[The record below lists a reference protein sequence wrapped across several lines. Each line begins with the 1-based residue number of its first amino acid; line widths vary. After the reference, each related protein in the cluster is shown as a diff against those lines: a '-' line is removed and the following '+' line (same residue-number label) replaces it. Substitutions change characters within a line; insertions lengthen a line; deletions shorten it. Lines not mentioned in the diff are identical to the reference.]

1 MSRPAL
7 YTGPACAYFGRG
19 DIATMKKGLSKGV
32 TGLLAASLV
41 LSGVS
46 YTQKAASAASIFS
59 DVKPGWAEKH
69 ITKLAM
75 QGILKGGTGKQA
87 GMFSPANKVT
97 RQEAVI
103 IALRFMGVDNEVKI
117 GEPLV
122 FPSDLVIKDDYKPY
136 IKLAVQKNILL
147 LDEEIALVKKDGGKE
162 WGSSP
167 ATREWMAK
175 LLVRA
180 IGKDQSAKDAGGQ
193 ATAFSD
199 DAQIDAGLK
208 GYVSVA
214 AALGLVNGVTATKFD
229 PTASVTREMAS
240 TLFSRAQSQIEVAYA
255 GQVTGALVGV
265 EGNKLTLLHS
275 DGVVKNYTLSPT
287 ASVYGF
293 GSEQTTDI
301 SSLKLYGEV
310 ILIGNSDGT
319 VGFVEQ
325 TSETAKVK
333 NFEGTLLL
341 VSEAQNKLTVSVD
354 GEPKTVSYD
363 AQSLTIKDINGQSL
377 TIADLPVNVPVT
389 LGVDVATESKLL
401 SLTVNKAVTN
411 KSGSGTVEAVNV
423 TGLTLQ
429 VKDAAGVSDSYPIDS
444 NAVVKHNGTNLSL
457 DQLVAGDAI
466 SYEVKMGSV
475 TAITVTKKVQPPIV
489 GTVNLLDKATKT
501 IQYRVNGKL
510 EVQELADNVVVK
522 LEGLS
527 NVTLDDLFQG
537 DTISMTLN
545 DSGKVAVITI
555 TSRSVN
561 FLNAAVVFSADLDN
575 DILIVTDSANKKV
588 PLILTETTRFDLNG
602 TVLTKKDAAKYIIK
616 GKKINVGYTNSNAA
630 YISVVSQYTGTVLEN
645 NLTAKTLKLQL
656 ENKNEVVLPY
666 PNYFSAEIY
675 GASSTSYLDVRVGD
689 KVTALMDYNTQ
700 DTVIAVQ
707 VRKTV
712 QFELDKV
719 DLSLNRIRAKRSD
732 GVFEEWSLNTT
743 LLSLVDENDNP
754 ISLNA
759 VNQSNANLLNVTF
772 NGRTPIKIKVHSVS
786 YGRVTS
792 VNAAAN
798 TIELATNAGTTVT
811 KTFAAAPNV
820 MRNNAVVG
828 TLSSIKN
835 DDRVEIRV
843 DENDRAVIEII
854 PGLSHQYSNS
864 SSTTLFVVR
873 PSLNVNNTY
882 DLHPQ
887 VYVHQ
892 GTKTILLS
900 SMKNGDAIT
909 IYVVRGRVVE
919 IVK

>member
-1 MSRPAL
+1 
-7 YTGPACAYFGRG
+7 
-19 DIATMKKGLSKGV
+19 MKKGLSKGV

-46 YTQKAASAASIFS
+46 YANKTASAASIFS

-103 IALRFMGVDNEVKI
+103 IALRFMGVDNEVKT

-147 LDEEIALVKKDGGKE
+147 LDEEIALVQKDGGKE

-180 IGKDQSAKDAGGQ
+180 IGKDQAAKEAGGQ

-199 DAQIDAGLK
+199 DNQIDAGLK

-214 AALGLVNGVTATKFD
+214 TALGLVNGVTATKFD

-240 TLFSRAQSQIEVAYA
+240 TLFSRAESQINVAYA

-265 EGNKLTLLHS
+265 EGSKLTVLHS
-275 DGVVKNYTLSPT
+275 DGVVKSYTLSPT

-293 GSEQTTDI
+293 GAEQTTDI
-301 SSLKLYGEV
+301 SSLMLYSEV

-333 NFEGTLLL
+333 NIEGSLLL
-341 VSEAQNKLTVSVD
+341 VSEAQNKLTVTID

-363 AQSLTIKDINGQSL
+363 AQTLTIKDINGQSL
-377 TIADLPVNVPVT
+377 TIADLPLNVPVT

-411 KSGSGTVEAVNV
+411 KSGSGTVEAVDV
-423 TGLTLQ
+423 SGLTLQ
-429 VKDAAGVSDSYPIDS
+429 VKDAAGNSDSYPIDA

-457 DQLVAGDAI
+457 DQLVPGDVV

-475 TAITVTKKVQPPIV
+475 TSVTVTNKVQPPIEGV
-489 GTVNLLDKATKT
+489 INLVDKGTKT
-501 IQYRVNGKL
+501 IQYRIGS
-510 EVQELADNVVVK
+510 ELGVKEMIDNVAVK

-527 NVTLDDLFQG
+527 NVTLDDLFKG
-537 DTISMTLN
+537 DTVSMTLN
-545 DSGKVAVITI
+545 ESGKVSIITI
-555 TSRSVN
+555 KNRSVN
-561 FLNAAVVFSADLDN
+561 FLNAAIVFSADLEN

-630 YISVVSQYTGTVLEN
+630 YVSVVSQYTGTVLEN
-645 NLTAKTLKLQL
+645 NLSAKTLKLQL
-656 ENKNEVVLPY
+656 DNKNEVVLPY

-675 GASSTSYLDVRVGD
+675 GTSSTSYLDIRVGD

-707 VRKTV
+707 VQKTV
-712 QFELDKV
+712 QFELDKT
-719 DLSLNRIRAKRSD
+719 DLSLNRIRAKRAD
-732 GVFEEWSLNTT
+732 GAFEEWSLNTT

-759 VNQSNANLLNVTF
+759 LSQSGAKVLNVTF
-772 NGRTPIKIKVHSVS
+772 NGRTPIKIKVHSVT

-798 TIELATNAGTTVT
+798 SLELVTNAGTTVT
-811 KTFAAAPNV
+811 KSFAAAPSV
-820 MRNNAVVG
+820 VRNNAVVG
-828 TLSSIKN
+828 SLSSIKS
-835 DDRVEIRV
+835 DDRIEVRV
-843 DENDRAVIEII
+843 DESDRPVIEIVQGI
-854 PGLSHQYSNS
+854 SKKYLNHNS
-864 SSTTLFVVR
+864 STLFVAR
-873 PSLNVNNTY
+873 TSLNENNTY

-900 SMKNGDAIT
+900 EMKNGDALTLFI
-909 IYVVRGRVVE
+909 VRGKVVE
-919 IVK
+919 IAK

>member
-1 MSRPAL
+1 M
-7 YTGPACAYFGRG
+7 
-19 DIATMKKGLSKGV
+19 TMKKGFSKGI

-46 YTQKAASAASIFS
+46 YTYKAVSAASIFT
-59 DVKPGWAEKH
+59 DVKPGWSEKH

-103 IALRFMGVDNEVKI
+103 IAIRFMGIENKVKI
-117 GEPLV
+117 GDPLV

-136 IKLAVQKNILL
+136 IKLAVQENILNL
-147 LDEEIALVKKDGGKE
+147 QEEIDLVKKDGGKE

-180 IGKDQSAKDAGGQ
+180 IGKDQAAKEAADK
-193 ATAFSD
+193 ATSFSD
-199 DAQIDAGLK
+199 DGQIDAGLK

-214 AALGLVNGVTATKFD
+214 TTLGLVNGVTATKFD

-240 TLFSRAQSQIEVAYA
+240 TLFSRAQSQIDVAYS
-255 GQVTGALVGV
+255 GQVSGALIGV

-275 DGVVKNYTLSPT
+275 DGVVKSYTLNS
-287 ASVYGF
+287 SSFIYGY

-310 ILIGNSDGT
+310 ILIGNTDGT
-319 VGFVEQ
+319 VGYVEQ
-325 TSETAKVK
+325 TSETPKVK
-333 NFEGTLLL
+333 NIEGTLLL
-341 VSEAQNKLTVSVD
+341 VSEAQSKLTVSVD
-354 GEPKTVSYD
+354 GEPKSVTYN
-363 AQSLTIKDINGQSL
+363 AQALTIKDINGKSL
-377 TIADLPVNVPVT
+377 TIADLPLNVPVT

-411 KSGSGTVEAVNV
+411 KSGSGTIENVNV
-423 TGLTLQ
+423 SGLTLQ
-429 VKDAAGVSDSYPIDS
+429 VKDAAGESESYPIDA
-444 NAVVKHNGTNLSL
+444 NAVVKHNGANLTL
-457 DQLVAGDAI
+457 DQLVAGDAV

-475 TAITVTKKVQPPIV
+475 TSITVTKKVQPPIV
-489 GTVNLLDKATKT
+489 GTVNLLDKGTKT

-527 NVTLDDLFQG
+527 NVTLDDLFPG
-537 DTISMTLN
+537 DTVSMTLN
-545 DSGKVAVITI
+545 DSGKVAIITI

-561 FLNAAVVFSADLDN
+561 FLNGAVVFSADLEN

-602 TVLTKKDAAKYIIK
+602 TVLTKKDAVKYIIK

-630 YISVVSQYTGTVLEN
+630 YISVVSQYSGKVLEN
-645 NLTAKTLKLQL
+645 NLSAKTLKLQL
-656 ENKNEVVLPY
+656 DNKNEVVLPY

-675 GASSTSYLDVRVGD
+675 GTSSTSYLDIRVGD

-707 VRKTV
+707 VEKTV
-712 QFELDKV
+712 QFELDKA
-719 DLSLNRIRAKRSD
+719 DLSLNKVRAKRSD

-754 ISLNA
+754 ISLNTLSQQ
-759 VNQSNANLLNVTF
+759 NTKLLNVTF
-772 NGRTPIKIKVHSVS
+772 KGRTPIKIKAYPVA
-786 YGRVTS
+786 YGKVTS

-798 TIELATNAGTTVT
+798 SVELLTNAGATVT
-811 KTFAAAPNV
+811 RTFAAAPTV
-820 MRNNAVVG
+820 VRNNSVVG
-828 TLSSIKN
+828 SLSSIKA
-835 DDRVEIRV
+835 DDRVEVRV
-843 DENDRAVIEII
+843 DENGKAVIEIVAGI
-854 PGLSHQYSNS
+854 SKKYLNHN
-864 SSTTLFVVR
+864 STTLYVAR
-873 PSLNVNNTY
+873 ATLSENNTY

-887 VYVHQ
+887 VYIHQ
-892 GTKTILLS
+892 GTRTVLLS
-900 SMKNGDAIT
+900 EMKKDDALTLYIL
-909 IYVVRGRVVE
+909 RGKVVE
-919 IVK
+919 IAK

>member
-1 MSRPAL
+1 M
-7 YTGPACAYFGRG
+7 
-19 DIATMKKGLSKGV
+19 TMKKGLSKGI

-41 LSGVS
+41 FSGVS
-46 YTQKAASAASIFS
+46 YTERSASAASIFT

-180 IGKDQSAKDAGGQ
+180 IGKDQAAKEAASQ
-193 ATAFSD
+193 ATSFGD

-214 AALGLVNGVTATKFD
+214 VALGLVNGVTPTKFD

-240 TLFSRAQSQIEVAYA
+240 TLFSRAQAQIDVAYS

-265 EGNKLTLLHS
+265 EGSKLTLLHS
-275 DGVVKNYTLSPT
+275 DGVVKDYTLSQT

-310 ILIGNSDGT
+310 ILIGTSSGT
-319 VGFVEQ
+319 VGYVEQ
-325 TSETAKVK
+325 TSETPKVT
-333 NFEGTLLL
+333 NIQGTLLL
-341 VSEAQNKLTVSVD
+341 VSEAQSKLTVSVD
-354 GEPKTVSYD
+354 GEPKSVSYN
-363 AQSLTIKDINGQSL
+363 AASLTIKDINGQSL

-411 KSGSGTVEAVNV
+411 KSGSGTVESVNA

-429 VKDAAGVSDSYPIDS
+429 VKDAAGTSDTYPIDA
-444 NAVVKHNGTNLSL
+444 NAVVKHNGTNLTL
-457 DQLVAGDAI
+457 DQLVAGDAV

-475 TAITVTKKVQPPIV
+475 TSITITKKVQPPIEGV
-489 GTVNLLDKATKT
+489 INLVDKSGKT
-501 IQYRVNGKL
+501 IQYRINNELGAKD
-510 EVQELADNVVVK
+510 LADNVVVK

-527 NVTLDDLFQG
+527 NVTLDDLFKG
-537 DTISMTLN
+537 DTVSMTLN
-545 DSGKVAVITI
+545 ESGKVAIITI
-555 TSRSVN
+555 QNRSVN
-561 FLNAAVVFSADLDN
+561 FLNGAVVFSADLDN

-602 TVLTKKDAAKYIIK
+602 TVLTKKDAVKYILK

-645 NLTAKTLKLQL
+645 NLSAKTLKLQL
-656 ENKNEVVLPY
+656 DNKNEVVLPY
-666 PNYFSAEIY
+666 PNYFAAEIY
-675 GASSTSYLDVRVGD
+675 GTSSTSYLDIRVGD

-707 VRKTV
+707 VQKTV
-712 QFELDKV
+712 QFELDRV
-719 DLSLNRIRAKRSD
+719 DLSLNKLRAKRAD

-754 ISLNA
+754 ISLTA
-759 VNQSNANLLNVTF
+759 LNQLNTKLLNVTF
-772 NGRTPIKIKVHSVS
+772 KGRTPIKIKAYPVT
-786 YGRVTS
+786 YGKVTS
-792 VNAAAN
+792 VNAATN
-798 TIELATNAGTTVT
+798 SIEVLTNSGATVT
-811 KTFAAAPNV
+811 KSYPAAPTVTRANTV
-820 MRNNAVVG
+820 IG
-828 TLSSIKN
+828 SLSSIKAN
-835 DDRVEIRV
+835 DRVEIRV
-843 DENDRAVIEII
+843 DENDKAVIEII
-854 PGLSHQYSNS
+854 PGISKQYLNHNS
-864 SSTTLFVVR
+864 SILYVNR
-873 PSLNVNNTY
+873 ASLNENNTY

-892 GTKTILLS
+892 GTNTILLS
-900 SMKNGDAIT
+900 SLKKDDALTLYI
-909 IYVVRGRVVE
+909 VRGKVVE
-919 IVK
+919 IAK

>member
-1 MSRPAL
+1 M
-7 YTGPACAYFGRG
+7 
-19 DIATMKKGLSKGV
+19 TMKKGLSKGV

-46 YTQKAASAASIFS
+46 YTSKAVWAASIFT
-59 DVKPGWAEKH
+59 DVKPGWSEKH

-103 IALRFMGVDNEVKI
+103 IAIRFMGVENEVKV
-117 GEPLV
+117 GDPLV

-136 IKLAVQKNILL
+136 IKLAVQKNILNL
-147 LDEEIALVKKDGGKE
+147 QEEIALVQKDGGKE

-180 IGKDQSAKDAGGQ
+180 IGKDQAAKDVADK
-193 ATAFSD
+193 ATSFSD
-199 DAQIDAGLK
+199 DGQIDAGLK

-214 AALGLVNGVTATKFD
+214 TTLGLVNGVTATKFD

-240 TLFSRAQSQIEVAYA
+240 TLFSRAQSQVDVAYS
-255 GQVTGALVGV
+255 GQVSGALTAV
-265 EGNKLTLLHS
+265 EGSKLTLLHS
-275 DGVVKNYTLSPT
+275 DGVVKSYTLS
-287 ASVYGF
+287 SSSFVYGF
-293 GSEQTTDI
+293 GSEQTTNI
-301 SSLKLYGEV
+301 SALKLYGEV
-310 ILIGNSDGT
+310 ILIGNTDGT
-319 VGFVEQ
+319 VGYVEQ
-325 TSETAKVK
+325 TSETPKVK
-333 NFEGTLLL
+333 NIEGTLLL
-341 VSEAQNKLTVSVD
+341 VSEAQNKLTVSID
-354 GEPKTVSYD
+354 GEPKSVSYN
-363 AQSLTIKDINGQSL
+363 AQALTIKDINGKSL

-411 KSGSGTVEAVNV
+411 KSGTGTVEAVNV
-423 TGLTLQ
+423 SGLTLQ
-429 VKDAAGVSDSYPIDS
+429 VKDAAGESESYPIDA
-444 NAVVKHNGTNLSL
+444 NVVVKHNSTNLTL

-475 TAITVTKKVQPPIV
+475 TSITVTKKVQPPIV
-489 GTVNLLDKATKT
+489 GTVNLLDKGTKT

-510 EVQELADNVVVK
+510 EVQELADNVTVK

-527 NVTLDDLFQG
+527 NVTLNDLFPG
-537 DTISMTLN
+537 DTVSMTLN
-545 DSGKVAVITI
+545 DSGKVAIITI

-561 FLNAAVVFSADLDN
+561 FLNGAVVFSADLDN
-575 DILIVTDSANKKV
+575 DILIVTDSTNKKV

-602 TVLTKKDAAKYIIK
+602 TVLTKKDAVKYIIK

-630 YISVVSQYTGTVLEN
+630 YISVVSQYSGTVLEN
-645 NLTAKTLKLQL
+645 NLSAKTLKLQL
-656 ENKNEVVLPY
+656 DNKNEVVLPY

-675 GASSTSYLDVRVGD
+675 GTSSTSYLDIRVGD

-707 VRKTV
+707 VEKTV
-712 QFELDKV
+712 QFELEKV
-719 DLSLNRIRAKRSD
+719 DLSLNKVRAKRSD

-759 VNQSNANLLNVTF
+759 LNQLNTKLLNVTF
-772 NGRTPIKIKVHSVS
+772 KGRTPVKIKAYPVT
-786 YGRVTS
+786 YGKVTS

-798 TIELATNAGTTVT
+798 SVELLTNTGATVT
-811 KTFAAAPNV
+811 RTFAAAPSV
-820 MRNNAVVG
+820 VRNSSVVG
-828 TLSSIKN
+828 SLSSIKA
-835 DDRVEIRV
+835 DDRVEVRV
-843 DENDRAVIEII
+843 DESGKAIIEII
-854 PGLSHQYSNS
+854 AGISKTYNNHNS
-864 SSTTLFVVR
+864 SVLYVNRS
-873 PSLNVNNTY
+873 SLSESNTY

-892 GTKTILLS
+892 GTRTVLLS
-900 SMKNGDAIT
+900 EMKKDDALTLYIL
-909 IYVVRGRVVE
+909 RGKVVE
-919 IVK
+919 IVKN

>member
-1 MSRPAL
+1 
-7 YTGPACAYFGRG
+7 
-19 DIATMKKGLSKGV
+19 MKKGFSKGI

-46 YTQKAASAASIFS
+46 YTYKAVSAASIFT
-59 DVKPGWAEKH
+59 DVKPGWSEKH

-103 IALRFMGVDNEVKI
+103 IAIRFMGIENKVKI
-117 GEPLV
+117 GDPLV

-136 IKLAVQKNILL
+136 IKLAVQENILNL
-147 LDEEIALVKKDGGKE
+147 QEEIDLVKKDGGKE

-180 IGKDQSAKDAGGQ
+180 IGKDQAAKEAADK
-193 ATAFSD
+193 ATSFSD
-199 DAQIDAGLK
+199 DGQIDAGLK

-214 AALGLVNGVTATKFD
+214 TTLGLVNGVTATKFD

-240 TLFSRAQSQIEVAYA
+240 TLFSRAQSQIDVAYS
-255 GQVTGALVGV
+255 GQVSGALIGV

-275 DGVVKNYTLSPT
+275 DGVVKSYTLNS
-287 ASVYGF
+287 SSFIYGY

-310 ILIGNSDGT
+310 ILIGNTDGT
-319 VGFVEQ
+319 VGYVEQ
-325 TSETAKVK
+325 TSETPKVK
-333 NFEGTLLL
+333 NIEGTLLL
-341 VSEAQNKLTVSVD
+341 VSEAQSKLTVSVD
-354 GEPKTVSYD
+354 GEPKSVTYN
-363 AQSLTIKDINGQSL
+363 AQALTIKDINGKSL
-377 TIADLPVNVPVT
+377 TIADLPLNVPVT

-411 KSGSGTVEAVNV
+411 KSGSGTIENVNV
-423 TGLTLQ
+423 SGLTLQ
-429 VKDAAGVSDSYPIDS
+429 VKDAAGESESYPIDA
-444 NAVVKHNGTNLSL
+444 NAVVKHNGANLTL
-457 DQLVAGDAI
+457 DQLVAGDAV

-475 TAITVTKKVQPPIV
+475 TSITVTKKVQPPIV
-489 GTVNLLDKATKT
+489 GTVNLLDKGTKT

-527 NVTLDDLFQG
+527 NVTLDDLFPG
-537 DTISMTLN
+537 DTVSMTLN
-545 DSGKVAVITI
+545 DSGKVAIITI

-561 FLNAAVVFSADLDN
+561 FLNGAVVFSADLEN

-602 TVLTKKDAAKYIIK
+602 TVLTKKDAVKYIIK

-630 YISVVSQYTGTVLEN
+630 YISVVSQYSGKVLEN
-645 NLTAKTLKLQL
+645 NLSAKTLKLQL
-656 ENKNEVVLPY
+656 DNKNEVVLPY

-675 GASSTSYLDVRVGD
+675 GTSSTSYLDIRVGD

-707 VRKTV
+707 VEKTV
-712 QFELDKV
+712 QFELDKA
-719 DLSLNRIRAKRSD
+719 DLSLNKVRAKRSD

-754 ISLNA
+754 ISLNTLSQQ
-759 VNQSNANLLNVTF
+759 NTKLLNVTF
-772 NGRTPIKIKVHSVS
+772 KGRTPIKIKAYPVA
-786 YGRVTS
+786 YGKVTS

-798 TIELATNAGTTVT
+798 SVELLTNAGATVT
-811 KTFAAAPNV
+811 RTFAAAPTV
-820 MRNNAVVG
+820 VRNNSVVG
-828 TLSSIKN
+828 SLSSIKA
-835 DDRVEIRV
+835 DDRVEVRV
-843 DENDRAVIEII
+843 DENGKAVIEIVAGI
-854 PGLSHQYSNS
+854 SKKYLNHN
-864 SSTTLFVVR
+864 STTLYVAR
-873 PSLNVNNTY
+873 ATLSENNTY

-887 VYVHQ
+887 VYIHQ
-892 GTKTILLS
+892 GTRTVLLS
-900 SMKNGDAIT
+900 EMKKDDALTLYIL
-909 IYVVRGRVVE
+909 RGKVVE
-919 IVK
+919 IAK

>member
-1 MSRPAL
+1 M
-7 YTGPACAYFGRG
+7 
-19 DIATMKKGLSKGV
+19 TMKKGLSKGI

-41 LSGVS
+41 FSGVS
-46 YTQKAASAASIFS
+46 YTEKSASAASIFT

-180 IGKDQSAKDAGGQ
+180 IGKDQAAKEAGSQ
-193 ATAFSD
+193 ATSFGD

-214 AALGLVNGVTATKFD
+214 VALGLVNGVTPTKFD

-240 TLFSRAQSQIEVAYA
+240 TLFSRAQSQIDVAYA

-275 DGVVKNYTLSPT
+275 DGVVKDYTLSQT

-310 ILIGNSDGT
+310 ILIGTSSGT
-319 VGFVEQ
+319 VGYVEQ
-325 TSETAKVK
+325 TSETPKVT
-333 NFEGTLLL
+333 NIQGTLLL
-341 VSEAQNKLTVSVD
+341 VSEAQSKLTVSVD
-354 GEPKTVSYD
+354 GEPKSVSYN
-363 AQSLTIKDINGQSL
+363 AGSLTIKDINGQSL
-377 TIADLPVNVPVT
+377 TIADLPLNVPVT

-411 KSGSGTVEAVNV
+411 KSGSGTVESVNV
-423 TGLTLQ
+423 SGLTLQ
-429 VKDAAGVSDSYPIDS
+429 VKDADGTSDTYPIDA
-444 NAVVKHNGTNLSL
+444 NAVVKHNGTNLTL
-457 DQLVAGDAI
+457 DQLVTGDAV

-475 TAITVTKKVQPPIV
+475 TSITITKKVQPPIEGV
-489 GTVNLLDKATKT
+489 INLVDKAGKT
-501 IQYRVNGKL
+501 IQYRINNELGAKD
-510 EVQELADNVVVK
+510 LADNVIVK

-527 NVTLDDLFQG
+527 NVTLDDLFKG
-537 DTISMTLN
+537 DTVSMTLN
-545 DSGKVAVITI
+545 ESGKVAIITI
-555 TSRSVN
+555 QNRSVN
-561 FLNAAVVFSADLDN
+561 FLNGAVVFSADLDN

-602 TVLTKKDAAKYIIK
+602 TVLTKKDAAKYILK

-645 NLTAKTLKLQL
+645 NLSAKTLKLQL
-656 ENKNEVVLPY
+656 DNKNEVVLPY
-666 PNYFSAEIY
+666 PNYFAAEIY
-675 GASSTSYLDVRVGD
+675 GTSSTSYLDIRVGD

-707 VRKTV
+707 VQKTV
-712 QFELDKV
+712 QFELDRV
-719 DLSLNRIRAKRSD
+719 DLSLNKLRAKRAD

-743 LLSLVDENDNP
+743 QLSLVDENDNP
-754 ISLNA
+754 ISLTA
-759 VNQSNANLLNVTF
+759 LNQLNTKLLNVTF
-772 NGRTPIKIKVHSVS
+772 KGRTPIKIKAYPVT
-786 YGRVTS
+786 YGKVVS
-792 VNAAAN
+792 VNAATN
-798 TIELATNAGTTVT
+798 SIEVLTNAGATVT
-811 KTFAAAPNV
+811 RSYPAAPTVTRANTV
-820 MRNNAVVG
+820 IG
-828 TLSSIKN
+828 SLSSIKAN
-835 DDRVEIRV
+835 DRVEIRV
-843 DENDRAVIEII
+843 DENDKTVIEII
-854 PGLSHQYSNS
+854 PAVSKQYLNHNS
-864 SSTTLFVVR
+864 SILYVNR
-873 PSLNVNNTY
+873 ASLNENNTY

-892 GTKTILLS
+892 GANTILLS
-900 SMKNGDAIT
+900 SMKKDDPIT
-909 IYVVRGRVVE
+909 LYIVRGKVVE